1 MLPSISYHT
10 HTHIEQMN
18 KQTAVFCDYPQA
30 CRGNFAVYV
39 SELHKESNV
48 SQLLLLHYTRLTA
61 SFPGQPG

>member
-1 MLPSISYHT
+1 
-10 HTHIEQMN
+10 MN

-39 SELHKESNV
+39 SELHQELNV